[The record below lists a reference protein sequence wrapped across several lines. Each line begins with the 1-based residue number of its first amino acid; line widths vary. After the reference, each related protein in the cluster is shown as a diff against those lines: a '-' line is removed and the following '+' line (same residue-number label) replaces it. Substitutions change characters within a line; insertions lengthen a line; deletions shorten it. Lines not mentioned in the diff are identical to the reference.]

1 MSGSDFGIFILSLVT
16 AAIVFGPQHMK
27 VETYEQAAQMFVPVY
42 GRWAV
47 TLFALSLGIGCFG
60 AAVEIAL
67 NAGYVLGQA
76 FGWTWGIN
84 KKRRDVSRFV
94 AAFSFMLL
102 LAVAIAMIGFDPL
115 RVTLISVALTVVI
128 MPLVVLPFL
137 VLMNEEEYVGKHT
150 SGPLGNGLLAA
161 LTVLGALMA
170 IVVIPLEIFG
180 G

>member
-1 MSGSDFGIFILSLVT
+1 
-16 AAIVFGPQHMK
+16 
-27 VETYEQAAQMFVPVY
+27 
-42 GRWAV
+42 
-47 TLFALSLGIGCFG
+47 
-60 AAVEIAL
+60 
-67 NAGYVLGQA
+67 
-76 FGWTWGIN
+76 
-84 KKRRDVSRFV
+84 
-94 AAFSFMLL
+94 
-102 LAVAIAMIGFDPL
+102 
-115 RVTLISVALTVVI
+115 VALTVVV